1 MKNIKDFDVKNEIL
15 FKIIR
20 NNLWDV
26 NKNEDDYLNA
36 SSELLFVLEGLTT
49 IEDVSTEIENFYLN
63 NEIDDKYGNY
73 QEISKVIA
81 KEYLETISEL

>member
-1 MKNIKDFDVKNEIL
+1 MKNIKGFDVKNEIL

-73 QEISKVIA
+73 PEISKVIA